1 MKIFEKNMLVI
12 FLIEFLYKKDVLEK
26 IKFLSKRKLIILLL
40 MGMFLKRGRG

>member
-1 MKIFEKNMLVI
+1 MKIFEKNMLVV

-26 IKFLSKRKLIILLL
+26 RKFLIKRKLIILLL